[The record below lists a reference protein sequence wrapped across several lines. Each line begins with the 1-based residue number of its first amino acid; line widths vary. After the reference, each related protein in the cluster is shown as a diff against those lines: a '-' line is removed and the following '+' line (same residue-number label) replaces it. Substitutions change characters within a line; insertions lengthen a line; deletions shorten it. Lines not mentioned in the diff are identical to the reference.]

1 MEKNL
6 AIRRNK
12 TKQSN
17 RTEESKATKL
27 KNPYN
32 QIKQFMSTNLNNKS
46 TVNRPAQVQ
55 VPMAVVTQRVSCSSS
70 WNWTR
75 LSMIRN
81 RVHRGNKGGG
91 EGALQY
97 VLMLSCFEINFVAMQ
112 KLFLIAF
119 LPGTEHGS
127 RWLGVQGGTTPEGTF
142 NMFLSDF
149 VFWIQICCNAKII
162 F

>member
-1 MEKNL
+1 MKTKLKSMKKNL

-70 WNWTR
+70 WN
-75 LSMIRN
+75 
-81 RVHRGNKGGG
+81 
-91 EGALQY
+91 
-97 VLMLSCFEINFVAMQ
+97 
-112 KLFLIAF
+112 
-119 LPGTEHGS
+119 
-127 RWLGVQGGTTPEGTF
+127 
-142 NMFLSDF
+142 
-149 VFWIQICCNAKII
+149 
-162 F
+162 